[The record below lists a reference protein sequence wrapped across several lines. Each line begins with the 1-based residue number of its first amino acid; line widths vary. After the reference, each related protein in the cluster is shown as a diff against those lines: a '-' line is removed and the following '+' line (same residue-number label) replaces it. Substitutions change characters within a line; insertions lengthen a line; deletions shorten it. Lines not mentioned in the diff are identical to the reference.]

1 MSLGLAAVG
10 IGSLLGGLLGS
21 KKQTVSQSSMRQILP
36 RDYSASLLW
45 DTYMNRLLGD
55 AAYPLIQFNA
65 GGYPAQVSVAS
76 LLDRLAGA
84 KQVDPTVT
92 LYTNY
97 YAQPLL
103 LRNLAGSS
111 ALDLMDAP
119 INTGG

>member
-10 IGSLLGGLLGS
+10 VGGLLGGLLGS
-21 KKQTVSQSSMRQILP
+21 RKQKVSQSSTRQILP

-76 LLDRLAGA
+76 LLDKLAGV

-92 LYTNY
+92 LYTKY

-103 LRNLAGSS
+103 L
-111 ALDLMDAP
+111 
-119 INTGG
+119 